1 MPRGIVTEDPQC
13 IALGWPP
20 RYPGLVNVPFITGPQ
35 SFRESILFINIFYS
49 NHNNKEN
56 WKYSYDCKLFTLSIK
71 R

>member
-35 SFRESILFINIFYS
+35 SFRESILFINIF
-49 NHNNKEN
+49 
-56 WKYSYDCKLFTLSIK
+56 TLTIIIK
-71 R
+71 KIPIGNTAMTANYLHFP